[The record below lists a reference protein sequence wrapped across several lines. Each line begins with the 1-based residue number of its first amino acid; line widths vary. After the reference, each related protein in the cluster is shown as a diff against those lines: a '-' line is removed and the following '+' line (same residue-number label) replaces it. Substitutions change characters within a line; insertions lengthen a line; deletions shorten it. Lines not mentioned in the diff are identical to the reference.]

1 MRSSPT
7 VLNLQDPHGDF
18 KIETDRS
25 GNWKLLGQSEDF
37 CKAPRLSRTES
48 QASGAGLLGTGPPSP
63 SCVLGKLLRPPSS
76 CPQLCTDTEQ
86 CRLLMRMEITREDMC
101 EITQS

>member
-37 CKAPRLSRTES
+37 CKAP
-48 QASGAGLLGTGPPSP
+48 
-63 SCVLGKLLRPPSS
+63 
-76 CPQLCTDTEQ
+76 
-86 CRLLMRMEITREDMC
+86 
-101 EITQS
+101 